1 MIFSDVPGKTQSTE
15 KDHNVVTLRTSR
27 PAPDPQPMIGLC
39 ARGREPKGLL
49 RRTARKCQL
58 LLVCLSF
65 WVALH
70 PPLLVVVVVSPPG
83 LCYCPALF
91 TFVQGLIF
99 TTSGPTF
106 GWTNPFKAYLRN
118 CACYLDLSLNRN
130 TSLVFRKK
138 SPTIATH
145 FSFKLFPW
153 KCKKMV
159 FWSIKQVEGE
169 GYLEVIASELE
180 TES

>member
-15 KDHNVVTLRTSR
+15 KDHNVVTLRTS
-27 PAPDPQPMIGLC
+27 PTAPDPQPMIGLC
-39 ARGREPKGLL
+39 ARGREPKRLL
-49 RRTARKCQL
+49 RCTARKCQL

-65 WVALH
+65 WVSLH
-70 PPLLVVVVVSPPG
+70 PPLLVVVVASPPG

-99 TTSGPTF
+99 NTSGPTF

-118 CACYLDLSLNRN
+118 YARYLDLSLNRN

-169 GYLEVIASELE
+169 GNLEVIASELE

>member
-1 MIFSDVPGKTQSTE
+1 MIFSDVPGKIQSTE
-15 KDHNVVTLRTSR
+15 KDHNVVTLRTS
-27 PAPDPQPMIGLC
+27 PTAPDPQPMIGLC

-58 LLVCLSF
+58 LLACLCF

-91 TFVQGLIF
+91 IFVRGLIF
-99 TTSGPTF
+99 STSSPTF

-169 GYLEVIASELE
+169 GNLEVIASELE
-180 TES
+180 MES